1 MSSDVRHDAVT
12 AVLSN
17 IRSLRAYAREVDFE
31 FLRDA
36 VEKIHSVLSERED
49 EYKEEQ
55 RRKQDEL
62 ENLEKVKKY
71 MMELGLDPAL
81 LTLSAENVSPKK
93 SGKNYRP
100 VVPPKYRIQED
111 DGHTHE
117 WSGRGKPPAV
127 FKAAFDAGKKKDD
140 FLIDKTA
147 E

>member
-1 MSSDVRHDAVT
+1 MSSDARHDAVT

-36 VEKIHSVLSERED
+36 VEKIQSVLAERED

-55 RRKQDEL
+55 RKKQEEQ
-62 ENLEKVKKY
+62 ENFEKVKKY
-71 MMELGLDPAL
+71 MLELGLDPAL
-81 LTLSAENVSPKK
+81 LAPSFESVSPKN

-100 VVPPKYRIQED
+100 VVPPKYRIQD
-111 DGHTHE
+111 TDGNTHE

-127 FKAAFDAGKKKDD
+127 FKAAFAAGKKKDD
-140 FLIDKTA
+140 FLIQKTA

>member
-36 VEKIHSVLSERED
+36 AEKIQAVLAERED
-49 EYKEEQ
+49 DYKEEQ
-55 RRKQDEL
+55 RKKQDEL
-62 ENLEKVKKY
+62 DNLEKVKKY

-81 LTLSAENVSPKK
+81 LTSSVESVSPKN

-100 VVPPKYRIQED
+100 VVPPKYRIQ
-111 DGHTHE
+111 DGEGNEHE
-117 WSGRGKPPAV
+117 WSGRGKAPAV
-127 FKAAFDAGKKKDD
+127 FKAAFDAGKKKED
-140 FLIDKTA
+140 FLIDKAA

>member
-1 MSSDVRHDAVT
+1 MSSDSRHDAVT

-36 VEKIHSVLSERED
+36 VEKIHSVLAERED

-55 RRKQDEL
+55 RRKQDEV

-71 MMELGLDPAL
+71 MVELGLDPAL
-81 LTLSAENVSPKK
+81 LTPSSVSPKR

-100 VVPPKYRIQED
+100 VVPPKYRIKD
-111 DGHTHE
+111 TDGNTHE
-117 WSGRGKPPAV
+117 WSGRGKPPAA
-127 FKAAFDAGKKKDD
+127 FKAALDAGRNKDD
-140 FLIDKTA
+140 LLIDKAA